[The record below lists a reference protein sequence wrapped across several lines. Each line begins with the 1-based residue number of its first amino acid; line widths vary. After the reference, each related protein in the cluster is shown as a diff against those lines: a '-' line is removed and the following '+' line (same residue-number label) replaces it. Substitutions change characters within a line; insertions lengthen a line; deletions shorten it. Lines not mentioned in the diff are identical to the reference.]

1 MSLRVALVLPLL
13 LLAACQPA
21 TPPPAATAPASPP
34 APASTCFLSLPSAE
48 LKTPASDV
56 HAQEFAAPA
65 LDEAAQRCIA
75 AVLGEQA
82 FATPLRFDPAY
93 AAVQQA
99 HGEDASLYWSST
111 PRRQVQL
118 LRLGRSATAS
128 SWLLRIDTGLELEG
142 ARYDLLLTVDAQG
155 RLRDQ
160 LLAGADGV
168 LYRRSLS
175 LAGSGEF
182 SLDEQGGREEQ
193 AGPAYHARFRI
204 DDSGRIALMPG
215 AQPATA
221 AATPERGESASS
233 VEDVP
238 GAAGDAE
245 AIRQLLFSDSGV
257 LEEVVQ
263 RQNLADGS
271 LAMLAIGRTESA
283 GLIAYVF
290 RPVAGSSGGKTR
302 YQLASLTLPEPARAV
317 GGELG
322 TIEWQADKDGA
333 ALVLPMRY
341 DLLREGGNADSGEA
355 ETQPAD
361 VRLSLRYDSASGEL
375 RRSGV

>member
-21 TPPPAATAPASPP
+21 SPPPAAPP
-34 APASTCFLSLPSAE
+34 ATTTACFLGLPAGE
-48 LKTPASDV
+48 LKTPASNV
-56 HAQEFAAPA
+56 YAQELTAPA

-75 AVLGEQA
+75 GLLGEQA
-82 FATPLRFDPAY
+82 FAPPLRFDPAY

-99 HGEDASLYWSST
+99 HGEDAGLYWSST

-118 LRLGRSATAS
+118 LRIARSANAS
-128 SWLLRIDTGLELEG
+128 TWLLRIDTGLEMEG
-142 ARYDLLLTVDAQG
+142 ARYDLLLSVDAQG
-155 RLRDQ
+155 RLLDQ

-168 LYRRSLS
+168 LYRRSFS
-175 LAGSGEF
+175 LPSANEF
-182 SLDEQGGREEQ
+182 SLEEQGGREEQ
-193 AGPAYHARFRI
+193 PGPSYHARFRI
-204 DDSGRIALMPG
+204 DDRGRIVLVAG
-215 AQPATA
+215 AQAA
-221 AATPERGESASS
+221 VAATDPASSGESASS
-233 VEDVP
+233 LEDVP

-257 LEEVVQ
+257 LEEIVQ

-271 LAMLAIGRTESA
+271 LAMLAVGRTESA
-283 GLIAYVF
+283 GLVAYVF
-290 RPVAGSSGGKTR
+290 RPVAGSGGGKTR
-302 YQLASLTLPEPARAV
+302 YQVASRTLPEPARAV

-322 TIEWQADKDGA
+322 KIEWQADRDGA

-355 ETQPAD
+355 ETQASE
-361 VRLSLRYDSASGEL
+361 VRLRLRYDSGSGEL
-375 RRSGV
+375 RRELP